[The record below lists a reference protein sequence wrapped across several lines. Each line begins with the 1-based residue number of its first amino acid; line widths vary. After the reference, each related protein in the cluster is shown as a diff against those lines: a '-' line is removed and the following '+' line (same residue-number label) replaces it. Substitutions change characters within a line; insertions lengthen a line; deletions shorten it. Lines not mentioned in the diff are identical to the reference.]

1 MKILSKKLLITFF
14 VLFFLSIANSYSQ
27 SEGDKINQLI
37 EQKRNFNKKNKNS
50 HVFKIQLYNGYEN
63 EAYKIMANFRLA
75 FPEYKV
81 EIKYKQPEWKTQVVY
96 FKTRLE
102 ADRALNK
109 IKEKFSGAIIL
120 EDKI

>member
-1 MKILSKKLLITFF
+1 MKILSKKLLLSVFIII
-14 VLFFLSIANSYSQ
+14 FLSIANSYSQ
-27 SEGDKINQLI
+27 SESDKIDQLI

-63 EAYKIMANFRLA
+63 EAYKIMANFRLE